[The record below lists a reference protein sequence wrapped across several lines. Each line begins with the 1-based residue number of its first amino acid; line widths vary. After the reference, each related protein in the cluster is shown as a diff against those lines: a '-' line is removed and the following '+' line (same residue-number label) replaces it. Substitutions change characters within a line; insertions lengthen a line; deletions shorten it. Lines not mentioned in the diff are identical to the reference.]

1 MSKINLSEKE
11 KAIFDEMEQ
20 RLEGYRTLHDE
31 ILIKEYKNLQKEQGK
46 LPKHY
51 TDNNQDFEDHIL
63 AAANAKHQA
72 IELYRSSLTAYD
84 SISADL
90 DYFSAQLKLYLA
102 ESFLQEH
109 GFDRPTDSLRESFVK
124 SNATIKDLIKVQG
137 KLESLSGATERLVK
151 AFENDETNCR
161 RLLERKTKYQGL

>member
-1 MSKINLSEKE
+1 MTTANLSEKE
-11 KAIFDEMEQ
+11 KAIYDEMET
-20 RLEGYRTLHDE
+20 RLSGYKDLHDE
-31 ILIKEYKNLQKEQGK
+31 VLMKEYKNLQKEQGK
-46 LPKHY
+46 LPKTY
-51 TDNNQDFEDHIL
+51 TNNDQDFEDHIL

-84 SISADL
+84 SICADL

-109 GFDRPTDSLRESFVK
+109 GFDRPTDNLRESFVK
-124 SNATIKDLIKVQG
+124 SNATIKDLTKVQG
-137 KLESLSGATERLVK
+137 KLEALSSATDKLVK

-161 RLLERKTKYQGL
+161 RLLERKTKYLGM